1 MHKTKFILKKH
12 SQNILI
18 LIALYSCYTTKMTQI
33 TKELEKNLKDIL
45 YTVVVSK

>member
-12 SQNILI
+12 SQNILN
-18 LIALYSCYTTKMTQI
+18 LIALYSWYTTKMTQI